1 MQLAF
6 ESPAV
11 IVLLD
16 LLDLLVPAG
25 GTPEEDER
33 QASPDLL
40 AFNGSRTTAVE
51 SGICE
56 IAFESSPELAEFA
69 ARLGINR
76 VFAVTVPVSG
86 DAESLL
92 PLCVTATISVAIANT
107 AQMPAKTCHR
117 LRPL

>member
-11 IVLLD
+11 IVPLD
-16 LLDLLVPAG
+16 LLDRPAPAG
-25 GTPEEDER
+25 GAPEEDER
-33 QASPDLL
+33 PASPDLL

-69 ARLGINR
+69 ARLAIQQGLR
-76 VFAVTVPVSG
+76 GDASVSG
-86 DAESLL
+86 YAESVL
-92 PLCVTATISVAIANT
+92 PLCVTATSSVAIANT
-107 AQMPAKTCHR
+107 AQMPAKACHR

>member
-33 QASPDLL
+33 HVAGL
-40 AFNGSRTTAVE
+40 ARLQRVPHDCRR
-51 SGICE
+51 SGI
-56 IAFESSPELAEFA
+56 
-69 ARLGINR
+69 
-76 VFAVTVPVSG
+76 
-86 DAESLL
+86 
-92 PLCVTATISVAIANT
+92 
-107 AQMPAKTCHR
+107 
-117 LRPL
+117 